1 MEKPR
6 LPSPSGLPGPLP
18 SFWGGAQCVRGPKS
32 CPLTPGEVRRTSTLE
47 RGSQWARNQV
57 PTPAWG
63 QARHQ
68 LRCGPSRTAQ
78 RPAAVRTTAWQRRRS
93 VHGSAARPPRG
104 VEPTSAWGHGSQPL
118 PPTPPKGG
126 PGARSRALL
135 QSSIPRADSLSEAGT
150 PLHPKGPHASPH
162 AACVQPR
169 RGQARGRED
178 GAAAEGMVGGAT
190 PQPGSP
196 SPPSSE
202 LLLAR
207 RGPPTGAEK

>member
-1 MEKPR
+1 MGKK
-6 LPSPSGLPGPLP
+6 PGPDP
-18 SFWGGAQCVRGPKS
+18 SLGPGPPPAQVQALTDCAASRCREDHSLAEAALRPRFR
-32 CPLTPGEVRRTSTLE
+32 CP
-47 RGSQWARNQV
+47 
-57 PTPAWG
+57 
-63 QARHQ
+63 
-68 LRCGPSRTAQ
+68 
-78 RPAAVRTTAWQRRRS
+78 
-93 VHGSAARPPRG
+93 PPRG
-104 VEPTSAWGHGSQPL
+104 VEPTSAWGRGSQPL

-207 RGPPTGAEK
+207 RGPPTGADK

>member
-68 LRCGPSRTAQ
+68 LRCRPSRTAQ
-78 RPAAVRTTAWQRRRS
+78 HPAAVRTTAWQRRRS
-93 VHGSAARPPRG
+93 VHGSAARPPG
-104 VEPTSAWGHGSQPL
+104 VWNQHPPGDAVHSHYPRLLPREDQALGPGHSSSRASPVQTASPRLGPHCTQRARTPVLTRPVFNQGGDKPGAGKTEQPQKVWWGVPL
-118 PPTPPKGG
+118 PS
-126 PGARSRALL
+126 PGLRAL
-135 QSSIPRADSLSEAGT
+135 PRLSC
-150 PLHPKGPHASPH
+150 S
-162 AACVQPR
+162 
-169 RGQARGRED
+169 
-178 GAAAEGMVGGAT
+178 
-190 PQPGSP
+190 
-196 SPPSSE
+196 
-202 LLLAR
+202 
-207 RGPPTGAEK
+207 